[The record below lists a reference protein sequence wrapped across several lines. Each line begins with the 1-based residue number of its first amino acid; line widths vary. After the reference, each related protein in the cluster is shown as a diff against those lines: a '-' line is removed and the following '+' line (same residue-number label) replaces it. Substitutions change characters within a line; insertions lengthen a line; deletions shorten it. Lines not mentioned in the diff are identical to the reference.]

1 MAETMEKETGQRW
14 HDLDAV
20 RALALLLGVALHATM
35 SFIEPQMWIVKD
47 VSHDPGLG
55 VLFYVIH
62 MFRMITFFVLAG
74 FFARML
80 MQKRGVGGFV
90 ANRLKRVALPLVV
103 FWPLIFA
110 SIVTIVILAN
120 MPAPGSVATSA
131 PPPPPPGLTA
141 QTFPLTHLWFLYMLL
156 ILYAGAVVLK
166 LVTDLLHIGGVLG
179 KMLDGAMGLL
189 VRTDMISAVLII
201 PMAAALWSN
210 PQWIMWFGVMTP
222 DTGLVP
228 NVMALASYI
237 TAFGFGWLLHRRSD
251 LLVHLA
257 KRWWLYLVSAAVA
270 TWWCLAIVGTQPA
283 FIPVNGHD
291 HPIYI
296 LVYALGAWSW
306 TLGLIGI
313 THAFLRA
320 ENPLIRYLSD
330 ASYWVYI
337 IHIPVLMT
345 LQYLIKDVAWPADAK
360 YAVILM
366 GTVTIAL
373 LTYQIVVRYSFIGA
387 ILNGRRRKSKASS
400 QEVLA

>member
-1 MAETMEKETGQRW
+1 MAEVMARETGHRW

-20 RALALLLGVALHATM
+20 RALALLLGVKLHATM
-35 SFIEPQMWIVKD
+35 SFIEPQIWVVKD
-47 VSHDPGLG
+47 ISHDPGLG
-55 VLFYVIH
+55 IMFYVIH

-80 MQKRGVGGFV
+80 MQKRGLGGFV

-110 SIVTIVILAN
+110 SIVAIVIFAN
-120 MPAPGSVATSA
+120 MPAPGSAAASA

-156 ILYAGAVVLK
+156 ILYAGAVLLK
-166 LVTDLLHIGGVLG
+166 VVTDVLHIGGILG
-179 KMLDGAMGLL
+179 KMADSAMGLL
-189 VRTDMISAVLII
+189 VRTDLVSAVLIA
-201 PMAAALWSN
+201 PMALALWSN
-210 PQWIMWFGVMTP
+210 PQWMMWFGVATP

-251 LLVHLA
+251 LIAHLA
-257 KRWWLYLVSAAVA
+257 GRWWLYLFSAAIA
-270 TWWCLAIVGTQPA
+270 TWWCLTIVGVQPA
-283 FIPVNGHD
+283 VVPVNGHD

-306 TLGLIGI
+306 TLGLIGAA
-313 THAFLRA
+313 HAFLKV
-320 ENPLIRYLSD
+320 ENPVIRYLSD

-345 LQYLIKDVAWPADAK
+345 LQYLVKDIVWPAEAK
-360 YAVILM
+360 FAVVFLATM
-366 GTVTIAL
+366 MIAL

-387 ILNGRRRKSKASS
+387 ILNGRRRKTQALS

>member
-1 MAETMEKETGQRW
+1 MAELMQRETGQRW

-20 RALALLLGVALHATM
+20 RALALLLGVKLHATM
-35 SFIEPQMWIVKD
+35 SFIEPQMWVVKD
-47 VSHDPGLG
+47 VSHDVGLG
-55 VLFYVIH
+55 IMFYVIH

-80 MQKRGVGGFV
+80 MQKRGLGGFV
-90 ANRLKRVALPLVV
+90 ANRLKRVALPLVA

-110 SIVTIVILAN
+110 SIVAIVVFAN
-120 MPAPGSVATSA
+120 MPAPGSAAASA

-156 ILYAGAVVLK
+156 ILYAGAVLLK
-166 LVTDLLHIGGVLG
+166 IVTDVLHISGILG
-179 KMLDGAMGLL
+179 KMLDGAMGFLI
-189 VRTDMISAVLII
+189 RGDMIAAVVII

-210 PQWIMWFGVMTP
+210 PQWMMWFGVMTP

-251 LLVHLA
+251 LIGHLA
-257 KRWWLYLVSAAVA
+257 KRWWLYLLSAAVA
-270 TWWCLAIVGTQPA
+270 TWWCLTVVGVQPS
-283 FIPVNGHD
+283 FGPVNGHD

-306 TLGLIGI
+306 TLGLIGAA
-313 THAFLRA
+313 HAFLKV
-320 ENPLIRYLSD
+320 ENPVIRYLSD

-345 LQYLIKDVAWPADAK
+345 LQYLVKDIVWPAEAK
-360 YAVILM
+360 FAVVFFATM
-366 GTVTIAL
+366 MIAL

-387 ILNGRRRKSKASS
+387 ILNGRRRKTQALP

>member
-1 MAETMEKETGQRW
+1 MAESMEKETGQRW

-35 SFIEPQMWIVKD
+35 SFIEPRIWIVKD
-47 VSHDPGLG
+47 VSHEQGLG

-74 FFARML
+74 FFARLL

-90 ANRLKRVALPLVV
+90 VNRLKHVALPLVA

-110 SIVTIVILAN
+110 SIVAIVILAN
-120 MPAPGSVATSA
+120 MPAPGSAAASA
-131 PPPPPPGLTA
+131 PPPPPPGLSA

-156 ILYAGAVVLK
+156 ILYAGAIVVK
-166 LVTDLLHIGGVLG
+166 VVTDVLHIGGILG
-179 KMLDGAMGLL
+179 KLADSAMGFLM
-189 VRTDMISAVLII
+189 RSHTIKIVLIAPVAI
-201 PMAAALWSN
+201 AFYLN
-210 PQWIMWFGVMTP
+210 PQWMMWFGIMSP

-228 NVMALASYI
+228 NAAALAGFG

-251 LLVHLA
+251 LMAVLA
-257 KRWWLYLVSAAVA
+257 QRWWLYAFGAAVA
-270 TWWCLAIVGTQPA
+270 TWWCLYTVGGQPMLT
-283 FIPVNGHD
+283 PVNGHD
-291 HPIYI
+291 HPLYI
-296 LVYALGAWSW
+296 LVYALGGWSW
-306 TLGLIGI
+306 TLALLGFA
-313 THAFLRA
+313 HAFLRA
-320 ENPLIRYLSD
+320 DSPGLRYIAD

-345 LQYLIKDVAWPADAK
+345 LQYLIKDVDWPAEAK
-360 YAVILM
+360 FTAILL

-373 LTYQIVVRYSFIGA
+373 LTYQIVVRYTFIGA
-387 ILNGRRRKSKASS
+387 ILNGRRRKAKAPT